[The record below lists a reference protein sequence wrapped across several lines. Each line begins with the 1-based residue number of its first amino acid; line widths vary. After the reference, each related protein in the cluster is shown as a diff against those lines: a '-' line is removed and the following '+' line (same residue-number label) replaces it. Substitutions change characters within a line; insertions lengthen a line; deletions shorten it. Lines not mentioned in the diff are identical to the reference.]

1 VRVGNLRLA
10 LMAGLSLGLG
20 LAISAAPFAGSAGTS
35 ALAASA
41 APSHVALIVET
52 APGNVSTAC
61 ASWHPGMSGLDVL
74 TSGASAVIG
83 QRPPYIGF
91 VLAINGVGSNRP
103 TTSTYWA
110 YYRGNGTTSTTYS
123 ASGAGSTQPP
133 AGSVE
138 EWAYF
143 AGSPY
148 PPVQLTYASI
158 CHDAATVTP
167 TTAPTTPPR
176 PITTAP
182 ITTTPRTTAPR
193 TTAPRTATTSTRP
206 GTPVPSTA
214 RTTAVVTATPGAT
227 VTSHRAS
234 SPVQSESASGT
245 TTSGNS
251 TAVLS
256 STAAAS
262 PLSSSPSPAS
272 AGTTKQLAAAPS
284 GGGGSPTGLIVA
296 ALAVVVIGALTGWRI
311 LARRRS

>member
-193 TTAPRTATTSTRP
+193 TATTSTRP